1 MCNTEAMEPGIDHTL
16 RGGWTLGEH
25 ALPPH
30 ALRWL
35 RTRIGLAEHPTPVA
49 PDSVLTVPEPQLSIV
64 GRAALESVVGA
75 ECVLLDRN
83 SRLGRS
89 GGMSYV
95 DLLRHRGCGE
105 LAVPDAVVL
114 PGDPDEVVAL
124 LKACSEHDIG
134 VIPFGGGT
142 SVVGGVT
149 ALRGGKH
156 AVIVLDLARLN
167 RLVSID

>member
-1 MCNTEAMEPGIDHTL
+1 MEPGIDHTL

-35 RTRIGLAEHPTPVA
+35 RTRIGLAEHPTPIA
-49 PDSVLTVPEPQLSIV
+49 PDSVLTVPEPELSIV

-75 ECVLLDRN
+75 ENVLMDRN

-95 DLLRHRGCGE
+95 DLLRHRGSLTLFE
-105 LAVPDAVVL
+105 VPGIFIQILGAIKYMHSKSIFHRD
-114 PGDPDEVVAL
+114 
-124 LKACSEHDIG
+124 LKAENVLLDADKNIKIADFSRAEWID
-134 VIPFGGGT
+134 PQ
-142 SVVGGVT
+142 
-149 ALRGGKH
+149 RG
-156 AVIVLDLARLN
+156 
-167 RLVSID
+167 